1 MDSDIL
7 TFIAIVLLVLG
18 LWMAVRLWFGARG
31 SGWRFGKL
39 SMLRAARLL
48 LLVLLIVSLIATSAT
63 SFLGIIVALLAAV
76 TLVEAVVERRAARR
90 RSTCTLLALM
100 VERGQQLD
108 ASPLVAGLPAN
119 DTVGRASNK
128 LFDLLGHGVPLAEAI
143 GRYPQALPREAVAYA
158 AAGETIGAEAAALR
172 ELSHAD
178 RSNLAAVWRT
188 YIDRLCYLAAVLL
201 TLSIVVAFLMIK
213 IMPEFEKIFLDFDME
228 LPRLTLLAISVSQFT
243 VDYLGAPLLILAVVA
258 MLVALVVGVGYL
270 SDRPVLSWLG
280 DRLLR
285 GRRTA
290 DVLRILAVSTEHRQ
304 PLSNVIERLA
314 QVYPSRMLRRQLA
327 PAAAAVT
334 AGGDWRDSL
343 GSARFVSPAEQ
354 SLLKSAEAAG
364 NLPWA
369 LRTVAARQEKR
380 TVYRLAAAVQVLYPL
395 LILLLGGMVA
405 FFVVSLFVP
414 LVKLVEGLAG

>member
-1 MDSDIL
+1 
-7 TFIAIVLLVLG
+7 
-18 LWMAVRLWFGARG
+18 
-31 SGWRFGKL
+31 
-39 SMLRAARLL
+39 
-48 LLVLLIVSLIATSAT
+48 
-63 SFLGIIVALLAAV
+63 
-76 TLVEAVVERRAARR
+76 
-90 RSTCTLLALM
+90 
-100 VERGQQLD
+100 
-108 ASPLVAGLPAN
+108 
-119 DTVGRASNK
+119 
-128 LFDLLGHGVPLAEAI
+128 
-143 GRYPQALPREAVAYA
+143 
-158 AAGETIGAEAAALR
+158 
-172 ELSHAD
+172 
-178 RSNLAAVWRT
+178 
-188 YIDRLCYLAAVLL
+188 
-201 TLSIVVAFLMIK
+201 MIK

-314 QVYPSRMLRRQLA
+314 QVYPSRLLRRQLA